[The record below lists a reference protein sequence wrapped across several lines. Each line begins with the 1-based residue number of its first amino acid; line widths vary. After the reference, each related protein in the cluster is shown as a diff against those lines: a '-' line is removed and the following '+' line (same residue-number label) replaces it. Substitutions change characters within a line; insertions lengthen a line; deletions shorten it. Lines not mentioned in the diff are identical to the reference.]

1 MEGLDVVINVSRHG
15 ESARNA
21 IENLS
26 RMPSAAVGLRVH
38 LVSTQKNV
46 IKGHEE
52 FPMTWHNS
60 GTLDATK
67 LDGLAAIH
75 MSADMCIN
83 ELALIPVTAQFN
95 KYYEDYDEFALRAAI
110 SIPSF
115 NIATGFVLLIAM
127 MDWIRTSLHWRKY
140 HVPATDLMIK
150 TYVMAYPTRK
160 RVRMRLQN
168 SPHTEFNHKL
178 TPHRIDSSSSFVCF
192 SCLLLFVTH
201 AFFLFVFHAFFCLL
215 FMPSFVFRNLRGE
228 GTSYLNSSLVSGTM
242 HHYSNLQHQNS
253 LSLNPTTWQTL
264 CGASLQHIPT

>member
-1 MEGLDVVINVSRHG
+1 MEGLDVIINVSRHG
-15 ESARNA
+15 ESARSA

-26 RMPSAAVGLRVH
+26 RMTSVDNNNNNITSRVH

-46 IKGHEE
+46 VKGHEE

-60 GTLDATK
+60 GTLDANK

-83 ELALIPVTAQFN
+83 ELALTPLTAQFN
-95 KYYEDYDEFALRAAI
+95 KYHEDYDEFALRAAI

-160 RVRMRLQN
+160 RVRTIVVCYYQ
-168 SPHTEFNHKL
+168 
-178 TPHRIDSSSSFVCF
+178 SS
-192 SCLLLFVTH
+192 
-201 AFFLFVFHAFFCLL
+201 
-215 FMPSFVFRNLRGE
+215 
-228 GTSYLNSSLVSGTM
+228 
-242 HHYSNLQHQNS
+242 YS
-253 LSLNPTTWQTL
+253 
-264 CGASLQHIPT
+264 I